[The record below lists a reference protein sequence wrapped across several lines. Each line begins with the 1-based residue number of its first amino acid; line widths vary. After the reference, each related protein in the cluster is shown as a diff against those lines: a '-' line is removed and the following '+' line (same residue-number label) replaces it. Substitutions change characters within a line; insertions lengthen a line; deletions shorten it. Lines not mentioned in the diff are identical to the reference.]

1 MRTGGCFVLE
11 TLYTVFS
18 SRFILLSRKTGWVIR
33 CVFHVY
39 SSSQMHHFGCI
50 QRAGFALE
58 KKNTGLGHRFGAV
71 MKVNEIRHLG
81 SSAFDP
87 PLHRDSA
94 FLYEV
99 TGSNPSRA
107 INSVHPRQARCLSI
121 LRKFRHNIRKER
133 TAARLLTSNL

>member
-1 MRTGGCFVLE
+1 MLSDGFLT
-11 TLYTVFS
+11 S
-18 SRFILLSRKTGWVIR
+18 SSLDT
-33 CVFHVY
+33 
-39 SSSQMHHFGCI
+39 SSSQ
-50 QRAGFALE
+50 AALR
-58 KKNTGLGHRFGAV
+58 KKKKKKSLGHRFGVA
-71 MKVNEIRHLG
+71 MKVNENRHLG

-87 PLHRDSA
+87 PLHRDSS

-133 TAARLLTSNL
+133 AGGARLLTSNL